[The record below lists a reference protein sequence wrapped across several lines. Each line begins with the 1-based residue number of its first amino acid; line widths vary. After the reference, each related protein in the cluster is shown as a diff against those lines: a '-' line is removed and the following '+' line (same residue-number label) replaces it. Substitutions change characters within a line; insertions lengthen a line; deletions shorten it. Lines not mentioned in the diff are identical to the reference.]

1 MIKEFIGTGKT
12 VEEATS
18 AAKAGLGAPD
28 SADVKV
34 EIVEMPKKG
43 FLGLGSKPA
52 QVKVSYDDGV
62 KESAPKKK
70 PSKQKT
76 EAKKQQ
82 PQQKPKRLL
91 LKRKL
96 KSLQSKKSKSLK
108 RKEIIPKALTL
119 SMQKAIS
126 ARL

>member
-62 KESAPKKK
+62 KESAPKKQRLK
-70 PSKQKT
+70 SNSLNKSRL
-76 EAKKQQ
+76 
-82 PQQKPKRLL
+82 KRLL

>member
-70 PSKQKT
+70 PSKQN
-76 EAKKQQ
+76 AGM
-82 PQQKPKRLL
+82 RLNGTDG
-91 LKRKL
+91 
-96 KSLQSKKSKSLK
+96 SSKIRLNFPLY
-108 RKEIIPKALTL
+108 E
-119 SMQKAIS
+119 MIS
-126 ARL
+126 QETFL